1 MIVYAIEHLE
11 INKSVIWGTI
21 CVRLRTKFY
30 EKPDFTLF
38 KEQEN
43 MENLYKQQKM
53 GREPV
58 YCIKFF

>member
-21 CVRLRTKFY
+21 CVGLRTKFY

-43 MENLYKQQKM
+43 MENLSTVED
-53 GREPV
+53 G
-58 YCIKFF
+58 